1 MSSTVNKQTSY
12 IESKSWEE
20 FLADFAVYCE
30 SEFQEDNPLRTIF
43 DMPDDNTLVLGKMV
57 ILMIDKALSK
67 HSPQKIM
74 DDFLMNCI
82 ESPRY
87 IMDMYELVE
96 NVIRYL
102 LEKGAEV
109 SSEIVLKPLY
119 DPPATLE
126 DCARSLT
133 IRGFIYHKFLQGD
146 CPITYS
152 AVYWEDR
159 YNEVVSEENFLGA
172 VRYEAENLWMNK
184 L

>member
-1 MSSTVNKQTSY
+1 MSTANKQTSY
-12 IESKSWEE
+12 IENKSWEE

-43 DMPDDNTLVLGKMV
+43 DMPDDNTLVLEKMV
-57 ILMIDKALSK
+57 ILMIDKALSQY
-67 HSPQKIM
+67 SPQKVM

-82 ESPRY
+82 EFPRY

-102 LEKGAEV
+102 LEKGAKV
-109 SSEIVLKPLY
+109 SLHIVLKPLY

-133 IRGFIYHKFLQGD
+133 IRGFIYHNFLHRSW
-146 CPITYS
+146 PIS
-152 AVYWEDR
+152 CKAVYWEDR

-172 VRYEAENLWMNK
+172 VRYEAENLWMYK

>member
-1 MSSTVNKQTSY
+1 MYSTVNKQTSY
-12 IESKSWEE
+12 IENKSWEE

-30 SEFQEDNPLRTIF
+30 SEFHEDNPLRTIF
-43 DMPDDNTLVLGKMV
+43 DMPDDNTFVLEKVV
-57 ILMIDKALSK
+57 ILMIDKALSQYN
-67 HSPQKIM
+67 PQKVM
-74 DDFLMNCI
+74 DDFLMSCI

-102 LEKGAEV
+102 LDKGAEV
-109 SSEIVLKPLY
+109 SLNIVLKPLY

-133 IRGFIYHKFLQGD
+133 IRGFIYHKFLR
-146 CPITYS
+146 CSWPISYS

-159 YNEVVSEENFLGA
+159 YDEIVSEENFLGA
-172 VRYEAENLWMNK
+172 VRYEAENLWMYK
-184 L
+184 V